1 MMKRNKK
8 EKGGEEKKEVMKEQY
23 HVRKHLAIPF
33 VSCVLGIGISQP
45 VVGTAKHNPEL
56 IGASAT
62 IQPDAQFLSI
72 FPDAL

>member
-1 MMKRNKK
+1 MMKRNR
-8 EKGGEEKKEVMKEQY
+8 EREGGEEKRSDERTIPCKKTF
-23 HVRKHLAIPF
+23 AIPF

-45 VVGTAKHNPEL
+45 VVGAAKHNPEL